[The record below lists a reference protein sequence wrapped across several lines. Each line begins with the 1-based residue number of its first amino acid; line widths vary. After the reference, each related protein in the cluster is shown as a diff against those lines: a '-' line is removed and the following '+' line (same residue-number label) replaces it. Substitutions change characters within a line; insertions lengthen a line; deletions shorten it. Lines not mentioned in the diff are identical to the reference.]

1 MGVAA
6 LISAPSQDGKRSGEM
21 PLTSPETARSG
32 NAVDAQNYSDFTKMN
47 LAIS

>member
-6 LISAPSQDGKRSGEM
+6 LISAPSRDGKRSGEM
-21 PLTSPETARSG
+21 PAIAPETGRSG

-47 LAIS
+47 PF